1 MAELS
6 DGKAALIAQLETAR
20 ARLAVHSQ
28 GAQAHLHP
36 GVKMRETF
44 ERQRVA
50 WLGGA
55 ALLGLIITRLPRT
68 KKVVV
73 RRKGGREELAK
84 AGKAGIAVG
93 ALKMAIDL
101 AKPLLIAWATKRI
114 GDVAKSAEQT
124 ERKVDQTKAKVEK
137 VERQTN

>member
-1 MAELS
+1 MAELP
-6 DGKAALIAQLETAR
+6 DRKADLIAQLESAR
-20 ARLAVHSQ
+20 ARLGVHSK

-36 GVKMRETF
+36 GVKVREAF
-44 ERQRVA
+44 SRQRAA

-55 ALLGLIITRLPRT
+55 ALLGLMVTRLPRT

-73 RRKGGREELAK
+73 RRKGGREEMAK
-84 AGKAGIAVG
+84 AGKAGM
-93 ALKMAIDL
+93 ALGGLKLAIDL

-114 GDVAKSAEQT
+114 GDVAKSTEKT